1 MAAASTSGGRTTRRT
16 RGGEGEQVEKV
27 YMTRTRWGRRRAD
40 RAVEVVDISG
50 SSCDDK
56 EEERG
61 DKLVTV
67 EEKNELVKLEE
78 EEQLNL
84 EEEEKQVK
92 LEEEDEEEEED
103 TWKGGFRTVVDFE
116 SDDSLANLTVKT
128 FLRDCCLH
136 PKILCHKQF
145 KFVRDFM
152 GEATGISFQLPV
164 ESPYLMDHE
173 DDTIC
178 VDKVR

>member
-16 RGGEGEQVEKV
+16 RGGEGEHVEKV
-27 YMTRTRWGRRRAD
+27 YMTRTRRGRKKAD
-40 RAVEVVDISG
+40 RAAELVDICG
-50 SSCDDK
+50 SSNDDK

-67 EEKNELVKLEE
+67 EEKNKLVKLEE
-78 EEQLNL
+78 EEQVNL

-92 LEEEDEEEEED
+92 LEEDEEEED
-103 TWKGGFRTVVDFE
+103 TWKSGFRTVVDFE

-128 FLRDCCLH
+128 FLRDCYLH